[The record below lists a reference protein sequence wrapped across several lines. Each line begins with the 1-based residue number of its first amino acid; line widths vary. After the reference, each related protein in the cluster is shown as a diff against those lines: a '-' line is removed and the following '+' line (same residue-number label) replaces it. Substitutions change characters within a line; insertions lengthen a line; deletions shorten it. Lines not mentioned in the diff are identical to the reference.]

1 MSSSSITSC
10 RSNRI
15 GQGAFPS
22 RRFARRW
29 PTPCASGGFLGQSQV
44 AFGRVVTDYTRF
56 GYLMDIFVLP
66 EHRGFGHGKAIVHA
80 ICQHPDL
87 RSVALMLRT
96 SDAPALYEKFGF
108 EQLPSPDKYMRR
120 PAVPRRGQLGGA
132 GLDPDNSRKTSDQAQ
147 AHDAFAL
154 SFRAD
159 EGQGSHEL

>member
-1 MSSSSITSC
+1 
-10 RSNRI
+10 
-15 GQGAFPS
+15 
-22 RRFARRW
+22 
-29 PTPCASGGFLGQSQV
+29 
-44 AFGRVVTDYTRF
+44 
-56 GYLMDIFVLP
+56 MDIFVLP
-66 EHRGFGHGKAIVHA
+66 EHRGFGHGKAIVRA

-108 EQLPSPDKYMRR
+108 EQLPGPDKYMRR

-132 GLDPDNSRKTSDQAQ
+132 GLDPDNSRKTPDQAQ